1 MTDTPDGA
9 DGAGATSTQRARAAR
24 LVRRS
29 RIGMLIGWTLSMA
42 GSEVFAGASPAL
54 VVASA
59 LPAAWIA
66 GYATLTSIEDM
77 LSPLAVRLLG
87 RARPGRALLA
97 CEGYDVA
104 LLVLALMALALG
116 APAGAVIAA
125 YMVLASPIPLV
136 LDVVEEVYGAEMAA
150 IDPQTSL
157 RFTSHLESL
166 SAFFSGVVSIPLGA
180 CLTFVSPSL
189 IVLTNLAL
197 SAAAIGARLHGV
209 RAEEEAVRLARDQAE
224 AGEAG
229 RIEDEPLFASTPAA
243 LRHLLGH
250 PLISPASVLA
260 RSFATALAG
269 SYVLIHIGQ
278 ARGQGPY
285 LAVLV
290 MVGLGATAGP
300 QVTRLA
306 RQAASA
312 RADGD
317 AAIADA
323 GATAQATSAAGLGV
337 AMAITAAALLTGACL
352 TLAPSAPTTSFWAAA
367 VMLAIAQ
374 MASWALATLL
384 IGQRQV
390 TLVGQRFLDATA
402 WSQGAGALGGIA
414 GGWSAIALSTT
425 ADPRPALIG
434 AALVYA
440 VLSAYLWWGRRS

>member
-1 MTDTPDGA
+1 MTMTDSPNGA
-9 DGAGATSTQRARAAR
+9 AGAAAGSTQRARAATR

-29 RIGMLIGWTLSMA
+29 RTGMLIGWTLSLA

-66 GYATLTSIEDM
+66 GYATLTSMEDM

-87 RARPGRALLA
+87 WTRPGRALLA
-97 CEGYDVA
+97 CECYDVVLLLTA
-104 LLVLALMALALG
+104 LVALALG
-116 APAGAVIAA
+116 APTGAVIAA

-136 LDVVEEVYGAEMAA
+136 LDIVEEIYGAEMAA
-150 IDPQTSL
+150 IDAQTSL

-180 CLTFVSPSL
+180 CLTFVSPYL
-189 IVLTNLAL
+189 IVLANLVL
-197 SAAAIGARLHGV
+197 SAAAIGARLHGM
-209 RAEEEAVRLARDQAE
+209 RAEEAAVRLARTRTGAQE
-224 AGEAG
+224 T
-229 RIEDEPLFASTPAA
+229 DEPLFGSTPAA

-250 PLISPASVLA
+250 PLVSPASVLA

-285 LAVLV
+285 LAVLI

-306 RQAASA
+306 RRALSA
-312 RADGD
+312 RA
-317 AAIADA
+317 A
-323 GATAQATSAAGLGV
+323 ATATGGDDVAAQSAGAAGLGA
-337 AMAITAAALLTGACL
+337 AMAITAAALLSSACL
-352 TLAPSAPTTSFWAAA
+352 AFAPSAPTTSMWAGS
-367 VMLAIAQ
+367 VMLAAAA

-390 TLVGQRFLDATA
+390 TLAGQRFLDATA
-402 WSQGAGALGGIA
+402 WAQGAGALGGIA

-440 VLSAYLWWGRRS
+440 ALSAYLWWGRRS

>member
-1 MTDTPDGA
+1 MTMTDSPNGA
-9 DGAGATSTQRARAAR
+9 DGAAAGSTQRARAAAR

-29 RIGMLIGWTLSMA
+29 RTGMLIGWTLSLA

-66 GYATLTSIEDM
+66 GYATLTSMEDM

-97 CEGYDVA
+97 CECYDVVLLLTA
-104 LLVLALMALALG
+104 LVALALG
-116 APAGAVIAA
+116 APTGAVIAA

-136 LDVVEEVYGAEMAA
+136 LDIVEEIYGAEMAA
-150 IDPQTSL
+150 IDAQTSL

-180 CLTFVSPSL
+180 CLTFVSPYL
-189 IVLTNLAL
+189 IVLANLVL
-197 SAAAIGARLHGV
+197 SVAAIGARLHGM
-209 RAEEEAVRLARDQAE
+209 RAEEAAVRLAHPSAE
-224 AGEAG
+224 GTEN
-229 RIEDEPLFASTPAA
+229 EPLFGSTPAA

-250 PLISPASVLA
+250 PLVSPASVLA

-285 LAVLV
+285 LAVLI

-306 RQAASA
+306 RRALSA
-312 RADGD
+312 RA
-317 AAIADA
+317 A
-323 GATAQATSAAGLGV
+323 ATATGGDDVAAQSAGAAGLGA
-337 AMAITAAALLTGACL
+337 AMAITAAALLSSACL
-352 TLAPSAPTTSFWAAA
+352 ALAPSAPTTSLWAGS
-367 VMLAIAQ
+367 VMLAAVA

-390 TLVGQRFLDATA
+390 TLAGQRFLDATA
-402 WSQGAGALGGIA
+402 WAQGAGALGGIA

-440 VLSAYLWWGRRS
+440 ALSAYLWWGRRS

>member
-1 MTDTPDGA
+1 MADTPDGA

-66 GYATLTSIEDM
+66 GYATLTSIEDV

-87 RARPGRALLA
+87 RARPGRVLLA

-104 LLVLALMALALG
+104 LLVLTLVALALG

-136 LDVVEEVYGAEMAA
+136 LDVVEEIYGAEMAA

-157 RFTSHLESL
+157 RFTSHLQSL

-180 CLTFVSPSL
+180 YLTFVSPSL
-189 IVLTNLAL
+189 IVLANLVL
-197 SAAAIGARLHGV
+197 SAAAIGARLHGMH
-209 RAEEEAVRLARDQAE
+209 AEEEAVRLARTRTE
-224 AGEAG
+224 AQET
-229 RIEDEPLFASTPAA
+229 DEPLFASTPAA

-285 LAVLV
+285 LAVLIT
-290 MVGLGATAGP
+290 VGLGATAGP

-306 RQAASA
+306 GQVLSA

>member
-1 MTDTPDGA
+1 M
-9 DGAGATSTQRARAAR
+9 
-24 LVRRS
+24 RRS

-66 GYATLTSIEDM
+66 GYATLTSIEDV

-87 RARPGRALLA
+87 RARPGRVLLA

-104 LLVLALMALALG
+104 LLVLTLVALALG

-136 LDVVEEVYGAEMAA
+136 LDVVEEIYGAEMAA

-157 RFTSHLESL
+157 RFTSHLQSL

-180 CLTFVSPSL
+180 YLTFVSPSL
-189 IVLTNLAL
+189 IVLANLVL
-197 SAAAIGARLHGV
+197 SAAAIGARLHGMH
-209 RAEEEAVRLARDQAE
+209 AEEEAVRLAHPPAE
-224 AGEAG
+224 G
-229 RIEDEPLFASTPAA
+229 IEDEPLLASTPAA

-300 QVTRLA
+300 QLTRLA
-306 RQAASA
+306 RQVLSA
-312 RADGD
+312 RAAGTTATAAAD
-317 AAIADA
+317 AA
-323 GATAQATSAAGLGV
+323 AQAAGAAGLGA
-337 AMAITAAALLTGACL
+337 AMSVTAAALLAGACL
-352 TLAPSAPTTSFWAAA
+352 ALAPSASTMSFWAGS

-374 MASWALATLL
+374 MASWALVTLL

-402 WSQGAGALGGIA
+402 WAQGAGALGGIA

-440 VLSAYLWWGRRS
+440 ALSAYLRWGGRS